1 MSRVSREVGKCRRE
15 LQLYRVRGRRGNGQR
30 ACGMLEVRPGHP
42 RLEQVNPSLHGG
54 PQVDRWAAHVD
65 KGRPG
70 RPPVM
75 KNSFLPLHIHPH
87 PCVELHAHQ
96 SPCCD
101 ISHVVHVRHVA
112 MFAWVFGAI
121 REPKW
126 CRWPEVSR
134 CAARAA
140 AARLSTPL
148 LRAGAAMA
156 LIVKDLQTYEL
167 VQKKNYLDAVLL
179 QDGLFQ

>member
-1 MSRVSREVGKCRRE
+1 MLKGFLAPVVCSPRAVVHNTPVTPRPTFLYHAHPHAHTQRPRHTGSELSVRVFG
-15 LQLYRVRGRRGNGQR
+15 
-30 ACGMLEVRPGHP
+30 
-42 RLEQVNPSLHGG
+42 VNPSLPRG
-54 PQVDRWAAHVD
+54 PQGDRWVAHVD

-101 ISHVVHVRHVA
+101 ISHVVHLRHVA

-156 LIVKDLQTYEL
+156 L
-167 VQKKNYLDAVLL
+167 A
-179 QDGLFQ
+179 

>member
-1 MSRVSREVGKCRRE
+1 MLGQLGECTTPGSAIRKHREVHRSSHNVAEPWFSYLCRSI
-15 LQLYRVRGRRGNGQR
+15 
-30 ACGMLEVRPGHP
+30 
-42 RLEQVNPSLHGG
+42 NPSLHGV
-54 PQVDRWAAHVD
+54 PHRERRAAHVD
-65 KGRPG
+65 KGRPW
-70 RPPVM
+70 RPLVM

-112 MFAWVFGAI
+112 MFAWFFGAI
-121 REPKW
+121 WEPKW
-126 CRWPEVSR
+126 CRRPEVSR

-156 LIVKDLQTYEL
+156 L
-167 VQKKNYLDAVLL
+167 A
-179 QDGLFQ
+179 